1 MGKCDE
7 QVEILKEL
15 EQSMISSEQ
24 SNSDNEE
31 EFCEV
36 QTELIVAFDKVK
48 IWNEE
53 HKATSFNLEK
63 MCNFIEE
70 SESTME
76 SKNIKEAHSLLEQ
89 NVKHEKETDACVSK
103 WRRQNAK
110 WLRKRKRV
118 KKAEAP
124 IVEEREEGC
133 RIGILVE
140 QK

>member
-1 MGKCDE
+1 
-7 QVEILKEL
+7 
-15 EQSMISSEQ
+15 MISTEQ
-24 SNSDNEE
+24 LNSDNEE

-53 HKATSFNLEK
+53 HNATCFNLEK

-76 SKNIKEAHSLLEQ
+76 SKNVKEARSLLEQ

-118 KKAEAP
+118 EKTEAP
-124 IVEEREEGC
+124 IVEERGRVQNTDFSRAKMMEN
-133 RIGILVE
+133 
-140 QK
+140 